1 MIGKVLDLSKGNG
14 GESLG
19 ELNGFEGCLGME
31 KVLFS
36 LIEDGEDVFSVGTS
50 FASSFLDPP
59 CLLSPSVS
67 PFISTLTVLLS
78 APTAL
83 LAVHS

>member
-1 MIGKVLDLSKGNG
+1 MSGKVLDLSKGNG

-19 ELNGFEGCLGME
+19 ELNGFEGWPGMD
-31 KVLFS
+31 KVLS
-36 LIEDGEDVFSVGTS
+36 LWSDDEGDAFSVATTFAPS
-50 FASSFLDPP
+50 FIAPP
-59 CLLSPSVS
+59 CVLSPSGPLS
-67 PFISTLTVLLS
+67 SCTLTVRLS